1 MATTHYKMKN
11 LMTIL
16 AAILFTSVT
25 LTSYGAS
32 KQTVLKGDVSSFYM
46 VNEISNAFGQG
57 NTDNDKVKSV
67 TNTSTNSEITESN
80 SSMSV
85 DCDKFI
91 QDYTA
96 FVNSYIK
103 VLKKYKANPTDASI
117 LGEYTK
123 MAQKASKLQANASSC
138 NDAKYAAKLLE
149 LSNKM
154 AKALM

>member
-1 MATTHYKMKN
+1 
-11 LMTIL
+11 MTIL

-32 KQTVLKGDVSSFYM
+32 KQSDLKGDVSSFYT

-57 NTDNDKVKSV
+57 NTDKDKDKVKSV
-67 TNTSTNSEITESN
+67 SSTSSNSEITESN
-80 SSMSV
+80 PSMSV

-103 VLKKYKANPTDASI
+103 VLKKYKANPSDASI
-117 LGEYTK
+117 LSEYTK
-123 MAQKASKLQANASSC
+123 MAQKASKLQANSSSC
-138 NDAKYAAKLLE
+138 SNDAKYAAKLME
-149 LSNKM
+149 LSNKI

>member
-1 MATTHYKMKN
+1 MKN

>member
-1 MATTHYKMKN
+1 
-11 LMTIL
+11 MTIL